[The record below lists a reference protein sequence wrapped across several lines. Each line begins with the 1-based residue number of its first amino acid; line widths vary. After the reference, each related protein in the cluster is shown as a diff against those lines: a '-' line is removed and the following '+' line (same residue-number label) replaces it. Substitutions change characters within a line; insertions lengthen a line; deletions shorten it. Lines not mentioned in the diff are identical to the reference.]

1 MGIADRA
8 YIRDNNRGSGGFG
21 LGTGGPLR
29 LSGLSVI
36 TWLIAINIAVFV
48 VDLMLPTVSILDG
61 IAVDRRATQ
70 QQIDRA
76 VPLNVEPPS
85 PPEPGKS
92 WQVPLIDPTTNQQ
105 VGAKLYRTWH
115 ALNGFG
121 HFSLAK
127 GFLSLEV
134 WRVVTYQFLHANV
147 SHLFFNMFGLF
158 MFGGMVEQF
167 LGRKKFLSF
176 YLLCGISGGLLY
188 LLIVGFAALG
198 MPLPGTLGATSIYT
212 PLIGA
217 SGAVFGVIVAC
228 AKISPNQ
235 SVYLLLLPIP
245 LKLKWLAY
253 GYVAIA
259 AFNLISGGSNAGGD
273 AAHIGGAIAGYF
285 YIRNTHLLRGF
296 LDFGIGPA
304 PKNSGGG
311 HPRPAG
317 GPATR
322 LERQADKILEKVHEK
337 GMQSLTAREKR
348 ILNKSAR
355 SGERS

>member
-21 LGTGGPLR
+21 LGAGGPFR

-36 TWLIAINIAVFV
+36 TWLIIINVAIFLIDFALPVVNIA
-48 VDLMLPTVSILDG
+48 DY
-61 IAVDRRATQ
+61 TQ
-70 QQIDRA
+70 TIPNASNQQLLQAQIESQA
-76 VPLNVEPPS
+76 
-85 PPEPGKS
+85 PEPDRQLGQPWQKVSVDAATRTIVIDHYRS
-92 WQVPLIDPTTNQQ
+92 WHL
-105 VGAKLYRTWH
+105 
-115 ALNGFG
+115 LNGYG
-121 HFSLAK
+121 HFSLLK
-127 GFLSLEV
+127 GFLAYEV
-134 WRVVTYQFLHANV
+134 WRVVTYQFLHANL

-167 LGRKKFLSF
+167 LGKKKFLSF

-188 LLIVGFAALG
+188 LLIVGLAAIG
-198 MPLPGTLGATSIYT
+198 VPLPGTLAATSIAT

-217 SGAVFGVIVAC
+217 SGAVFGVIIAC

-235 SVYLLLLPIP
+235 SVYLLFLPVP

-253 GYVAIA
+253 GYVALA
-259 AFNLISGGSNAGGD
+259 AYNLISGGNNAGGD

-304 PKNSGGG
+304 PKSSGGG
-311 HPRPAG
+311 HPRPSG
-317 GPATR
+317 GPPTR
-322 LERQADKILEKVHEK
+322 LERRADKILDKVHSQ
-337 GMQSLTAREKR
+337 GMQSLTEREKK

-355 SGERS
+355 SGGRS

>member
-8 YIRDNNRGSGGFG
+8 YIRDENTRSGGFG
-21 LGTGGPLR
+21 LGTGGPIR
-29 LSGLSVI
+29 FNKLSVI
-36 TWLIAINIAVFV
+36 TWLIVINIAIFV
-48 VDLMLPTVSILDG
+48 IDMMLPIVNIHDATAIDL
-61 IAVDRRATQ
+61 RATQ

-76 VPLNVEPPS
+76 VPLDVPQPT
-85 PPEPGKS
+85 PLKPGKS
-92 WQVPLIDPTTNQQ
+92 WSVPLVDPVTNQK
-105 VGAKLYRTWH
+105 VGEELYRSWH
-115 ALNGFG
+115 FLNGWG
-121 HFSLAK
+121 HFSLTK

-134 WRVVTYQFLHANV
+134 WRVVSYQFLHANV

-167 LGRKKFLSF
+167 LGSKKFLSF

-188 LLIVGFAALG
+188 LIIVGLVALG
-198 MPLPGTLGATSIYT
+198 VPLPGTLAATSIYT

-217 SGAVFGVIVAC
+217 SAGVFGVIIAC

-253 GYVAIA
+253 GYVAFA
-259 AFNLISGGSNAGGD
+259 AFNLISGGNNAGGD

-304 PKNSGGG
+304 PKNPGGR
-311 HPRPAG
+311 HPRPS
-317 GPATR
+317 GPPTR
-322 LERQADKILEKVHEK
+322 LERKADKILEKVHAK
-337 GMQSLTAREKR
+337 GMQSLSEREKK
-348 ILNKSAR
+348 ILNKSAKQGSR
-355 SGERS
+355 P